1 VKESATGRERIIAA
15 AIELFAEQGYA
26 GASVRDIAARA
37 GVTGGLIVHHF
48 GTKAALRD
56 ECDAAVIES
65 VFTAKATPDASMLAA
80 ALAGRSGAPAH
91 LAYLRRMLTDD
102 DARADAIFDRV
113 LAATRTLISD
123 QQATGVIRP
132 ELDAEHT
139 AATVAIYG
147 LAPLLLP
154 RQLARAFG
162 AESLDQHT
170 LTAVAESLGA
180 ILTAGLYTASPY
192 PEA

>member
-1 VKESATGRERIIAA
+1 MKESATGRERIIAA
-15 AIELFAEQGYA
+15 AIELFAERGYA

-48 GTKAALRD
+48 GTKAALRE
-56 ECDAAVIES
+56 ECDAVVIES
-65 VFTAKATPDASMLAA
+65 VFAAKAATDAAMLAA
-80 ALAGRSGAPAH
+80 ALDGRSGAPTH

-123 QQATGVIRP
+123 QQAAGVIRP

-162 AESLDQHT
+162 AESLDQDA

-180 ILTAGLYTASPY
+180 ILTAGLYAASPY

>member
-1 VKESATGRERIIAA
+1 MKESATGRERIIAA
-15 AIELFAEQGYA
+15 AIELFAERGYA

-48 GTKAALRD
+48 GAKAALR
-56 ECDAAVIES
+56 EACDAVVIES
-65 VFTAKATPDASMLAA
+65 VFAAKAAPDAAELAA
-80 ALAGRSGAPAH
+80 ALGGRSGAPSH
-91 LAYLRRMLTDD
+91 LGYLRRMLIDD

-162 AESLDQHT
+162 AESLDQNT

-180 ILTAGLYTASPY
+180 ILTAGLYAASPY

>member
-1 VKESATGRERIIAA
+1 MKESATGRERIIAA

-113 LAATRTLISD
+113 LAATRNLISD

-162 AESLDQHT
+162 AESLDQDT

-180 ILTAGLYTASPY
+180 ILTAGLYAASPY

>member
-1 VKESATGRERIIAA
+1 M
-15 AIELFAEQGYA
+15 
-26 GASVRDIAARA
+26 
-37 GVTGGLIVHHF
+37 LI
-48 GTKAALRD
+48 
-56 ECDAAVIES
+56 
-65 VFTAKATPDASMLAA
+65 
-80 ALAGRSGAPAH
+80 
-91 LAYLRRMLTDD
+91 DD

-113 LAATRTLISD
+113 LSATRTLISE
-123 QQATGVIRP
+123 QQAAGVIRP

-162 AESLDQHT
+162 AESLDQNT

-180 ILTAGLYTASPY
+180 ILTAGLYAASPY

>member
-1 VKESATGRERIIAA
+1 MKESATGRERIIAA
-15 AIELFAEQGYA
+15 AIDLFAERGYA

-80 ALAGRSGAPAH
+80 ALAGRSGAPAQ

-132 ELDAEHT
+132 ELDADHT

-162 AESLDQHT
+162 APSLDQDT

-180 ILTAGLYTASPY
+180 ILTAGLYAASPY